1 METKQE
7 ETKFSIHKNPQHA
20 SKLFVFHTR
29 RSFALRIKK
38 ARKIP
43 PVEKKKKKKVFLHWI
58 VFPPFQHE
66 WSVTGISLYVV
77 LKLAPSER
85 HLSAYI

>member
-43 PVEKKKKKKVFLHWI
+43 PVEKKKKKKYFYIELF
-58 VFPPFQHE
+58 FPPFNTNDLLLVFH
-66 WSVTGISLYVV
+66 YM
-77 LKLAPSER
+77 
-85 HLSAYI
+85 